1 MNLWRARRY
10 RFYIHRR
17 GEFWTGRAWTTIA
30 QFGKPFEFNAAL
42 AVIQKRFSST
52 RPAPKIRHCRDFHAK
67 PKPPKPPTKAQVEA
81 KKKAEKKAAKK
92 AEKKAQATG
101 NGRRRKSDGASG
113 RLPAV

>member
-1 MNLWRARRY
+1 MNLWATRRY

-17 GEFWTGRAWTTIA
+17 GEFWTGAAWTTIA
-30 QFGKPFEFNAAL
+30 QFGKPFEFDAAL
-42 AVIQKRFSST
+42 AVLQKRFSST
-52 RPAPKIRHCRDFHAK
+52 RPAPKIRHCTDFHAK
-67 PKPPKPPTKAQVEA
+67 PKPPKPETKAQFATRVR
-81 KKKAEKKAAKK
+81 AAKK